1 MVKLRCIII
10 IIIIWNTKNITG
22 ETDLFLATVDDRTY
36 TGEEERLLSLRE
48 LFEKL
53 VPVAVTR
60 DEKPYI
66 PDISTTIIR
75 CSGRTT
81 TNRSSTKNSK

>member
-1 MVKLRCIII
+1 MVKLRYII

-22 ETDLFLATVDDRTY
+22 ETDLFLATVDDRMY

-60 DEKPYI
+60 DE
-66 PDISTTIIR
+66 
-75 CSGRTT
+75 
-81 TNRSSTKNSK
+81 